1 MKKGFS
7 LIEVMIA
14 LCILMVS
21 AMAFFRMHMVC
32 TQARAYAD
40 CLTRATVLG
49 SSRMLHLDSLPATA
63 PDLTEEWHQDPVY
76 FIRVL
81 MQIHVE
87 HPLRKRHGAHVAEGG
102 HAQQAEQQHPGE
114 QQPKEQSLV
123 GQLPPTLT
131 DLRRPLTWAS
141 STTHP
146 AGMVKASLPK
156 FSPSW
161 STWTSSLSRR
171 LPSL

>member
-63 PDLTEEWHQDPVY
+63 PDLTEEWHQDPGNPITDSGMQFYRFWIVRNATEGKEATVY
-76 FIRVL
+76 
-81 MQIHVE
+81 
-87 HPLRKRHGAHVAEGG
+87 VAWSDRTRARASNFASEEEIV
-102 HAQQAEQQHPGE
+102 AARCPKVSFNELLVSGE
-114 QQPKEQSLV
+114 
-123 GQLPPTLT
+123 
-131 DLRRPLTWAS
+131 
-141 STTHP
+141 
-146 AGMVKASLPK
+146 
-156 FSPSW
+156 
-161 STWTSSLSRR
+161 
-171 LPSL
+171 